1 MRIVE
6 FYERKF
12 APFAERPER
21 AGGGRRG
28 GRPCVS
34 GRGRARART
43 HRAARNT
50 RARVRA
56 RVRACARARL
66 ADATRG
72 LVKLAP
78 DVACAKRRDRHAVLL
93 SRKARENWS
102 AGAASGIDGRASAGD
117 VASDSGRTRTVR
129 EVWVVRVALD
139 PRLRTARARDSLRH
153 AFSTLSVQTSTRK
166 KYLSR
171 HVISLEIWKKALFL
185 KGREAHHP
193 GLEISCRSATREQS
207 LVFVYRLI
215 RDNFTG
221 KRRVDHQ
228 PPKFSIH
235 VFCGRE
241 SSWVRGLFQAAAE
254 FHARCRR
261 ASF

>member
-1 MRIVE
+1 ME

-43 HRAARNT
+43 RRGPRNT
-50 RARVRA
+50 RARACARVRA
-56 RVRACARARL
+56 RARACARARL

-153 AFSTLSVQTSTRK
+153 AFSTLSSTK
-166 KYLSR
+166 PQ
-171 HVISLEIWKKALFL
+171 
-185 KGREAHHP
+185 REK
-193 GLEISCRSATREQS
+193 SA
-207 LVFVYRLI
+207 F
-215 RDNFTG
+215 RDM
-221 KRRVDHQ
+221 
-228 PPKFSIH
+228 
-235 VFCGRE
+235 
-241 SSWVRGLFQAAAE
+241 
-254 FHARCRR
+254 
-261 ASF
+261 